1 MIGDGAVFRISLS
14 LVLPSFKLFQLGR
27 KFLIVGFG
35 FNEALLGLLFVD
47 LAHDLLGHLVE
58 LLLFYR
64 GKLRPPD
71 HFIIIHLLELLQDG
85 LSVL

>member
-1 MIGDGAVFRISLS
+1 M
-14 LVLPSFKLFQLGR
+14 
-27 KFLIVGFG
+27 
-35 FNEALLGLLFVD
+35 LFVD

-71 HFIIIHLLELLQDG
+71 HLIVIHLLELLQDG
-85 LSVL
+85 LSVLQLLADLLCVEEYLFVGTVKS